1 MFLAGTTIAW
11 AASRPPP
18 HPRGGRASLPRAEL
32 GFQVDPLATSSS
44 LIVFGAY
51 GGLQL
56 KISRATSK
64 RLERDAAAETLRK
77 ARVLQLAGKM
87 TTDEVERVAA
97 SWQEAAEVY
106 ERERV
111 IFGLQGVQL
120 RLPDPSRAVEPEND
134 VASDAEEEGGAAE
147 QPAAMQ
153 EQQQRRAEGDA
164 LTPVRRALGLRDAG
178 AARSSS
184 LLPTGSARVTIK
196 DVAIG
201 LVCQMDESA
210 VLPARG
216 ERPSRPRL
224 VAPTAPFAPTQL
236 RAPPQ
241 QLGGWWRPPHG
252 PRAVCGAVCPC
263 APQVFLLQL
272 GWLALSLTDPLDAPG
287 QNPVRRR
294 PSARPADA
302 PPSGR
307 PCGCGA
313 VYRAGPSIGPPC
325 GRASCAQGAA
335 ARAPRGPCDRSSTQ
349 RSPRAAIWSTKWR
362 RRFSRPVPR
371 HLAMRACRRP
381 R

>member
-1 MFLAGTTIAW
+1 M
-11 AASRPPP
+11 
-18 HPRGGRASLPRAEL
+18 
-32 GFQVDPLATSSS
+32 DPLATSSS

-77 ARVLQLAGKM
+77 ARVLLLAGKM

-134 VASDAEEEGGAAE
+134 VAADAEEEGAAE

-201 LVCQMDESA
+201 LV
-210 VLPARG
+210 
-216 ERPSRPRL
+216 
-224 VAPTAPFAPTQL
+224 
-236 RAPPQ
+236 
-241 QLGGWWRPPHG
+241 
-252 PRAVCGAVCPC
+252 
-263 APQVFLLQL
+263 FLLQL

-287 QNPVRRR
+287 QNPVLNAALTSGGEMVDKMEARRAAQSEEYR
-294 PSARPADA
+294 AMLQAAIDAGEAPPLCATLPPGEPGGGCAGRAAPSPSAAADPDFQRSA
-302 PPSGR
+302 G
-307 PCGCGA
+307 GL
-313 VYRAGPSIGPPC
+313 YRGELPAGPP
-325 GRASCAQGAA
+325 Q
-335 ARAPRGPCDRSSTQ
+335 
-349 RSPRAAIWSTKWR
+349 
-362 RRFSRPVPR
+362 
-371 HLAMRACRRP
+371 
-381 R
+381 

>member
-1 MFLAGTTIAW
+1 M
-11 AASRPPP
+11 
-18 HPRGGRASLPRAEL
+18 
-32 GFQVDPLATSSS
+32 
-44 LIVFGAY
+44 
-51 GGLQL
+51 
-56 KISRATSK
+56 K
-64 RLERDAAAETLRK
+64 
-77 ARVLQLAGKM
+77 
-87 TTDEVERVAA
+87 
-97 SWQEAAEVY
+97 
-106 ERERV
+106 
-111 IFGLQGVQL
+111 
-120 RLPDPSRAVEPEND
+120 
-134 VASDAEEEGGAAE
+134 
-147 QPAAMQ
+147 
-153 EQQQRRAEGDA
+153 
-164 LTPVRRALGLRDAG
+164 
-178 AARSSS
+178 
-184 LLPTGSARVTIK
+184 IK

-287 QNPVRRR
+287 QNPARRR

-313 VYRAGPSIGPPC
+313 VYRAALWPCLMRPGSCGESPPGPVRQVLNAALTSGGEMVDKMEAPLLPP
-325 GRASCAQGAA
+325 
-335 ARAPRGPCDRSSTQ
+335 RAPP
-349 RSPRAAIWSTKWR
+349 
-362 RRFSRPVPR
+362 PR
-371 HLAMRACRRP
+371 HACVP
-381 R
+381 PPTLN

>member
-1 MFLAGTTIAW
+1 MAW

-18 HPRGGRASLPRAEL
+18 HPRGSGRASPPRAEL

-77 ARVLQLAGKM
+77 ARVLLLAGKM

-201 LVCQMDESA
+201 LVCQLDESA

-216 ERPSRPRL
+216 ERQPPALGGSHGSVRSHAAQSAASAAWRL
-224 VAPTAPFAPTQL
+224 VAAST
-236 RAPPQ
+236 RASGRVRSCLPM
-241 QLGGWWRPPHG
+241 RPPRSSCSSSAG
-252 PRAVCGAVCPC
+252 SRSRSPTPSTRQAKTRRAATRQRGRPTPRPRAAHVA
-263 APQVFLLQL
+263 
-272 GWLALSLTDPLDAPG
+272 
-287 QNPVRRR
+287 
-294 PSARPADA
+294 
-302 PPSGR
+302 
-307 PCGCGA
+307 
-313 VYRAGPSIGPPC
+313 AGPSIGPPC

-335 ARAPRGPCDRSSTQ
+335 ARAPRGPCDR
-349 RSPRAAIWSTKWR
+349 
-362 RRFSRPVPR
+362 F
-371 HLAMRACRRP
+371 
-381 R
+381 